1 MSEESHKV
9 DPIDTYVGKR
19 LKSRRLMLGYS
30 QQDLGEAVN
39 VSIQQIQKYER
50 ATNRISSSKLYN
62 FSKFLRVPVSYF
74 FANDLEPVHPP
85 LRGFA
90 EEQTPFEWDTT
101 AEIDSDNASERE
113 IMLLVRSYNEIKD
126 NHVRK
131 KILDLIKTFAD
142 SQTYVPQ

>member
-1 MSEESHKV
+1 MSEDVHKV
-9 DPIDTYVGKR
+9 DPIDIYVGKR

-62 FSKFLRVPVSYF
+62 FAKFLRVPVSYF
-74 FANDLEPVHPP
+74 FANDLEPLHAT
-85 LRGFA
+85 GFA
-90 EEQTPFEWDTT
+90 EEQTPFEWENDN
-101 AEIDSDNASERE
+101 EIDADNASERE
-113 IMLLVRSYNEIKD
+113 IMILVRSYNEIKD

-131 KILDLIKTFAD
+131 KILDLIRTFAD
-142 SQTYVPQ
+142 SQSYAQ

>member
-1 MSEESHKV
+1 MSEEAHKV

-62 FSKFLRVPVSYF
+62 FAKFLRVPVSYF
-74 FANDLEPVHPP
+74 FANDLEPVHSTG
-85 LRGFA
+85 GFSQ
-90 EEQTPFEWDTT
+90 EQRLFEFDTST
-101 AEIDSDNASERE
+101 EIDSDNASERE
-113 IMLLVRSYNEIKD
+113 IMILVRSYNEIKD

-131 KILDLIKTFAD
+131 KILDLIRTFAD
-142 SQTYVPQ
+142 SQSYAQ

>member
-62 FSKFLRVPVSYF
+62 FAKFLRVPVSYF
-74 FANDLEPVHPP
+74 FANDLEPVHSPG
-85 LRGFA
+85 GFS
-90 EEQTPFEWDTT
+90 EEQRLFEFDTAT
-101 AEIDSDNASERE
+101 EIDSDNASERE
-113 IMLLVRSYNEIKD
+113 IMILVRSYNEIKD

-131 KILDLIKTFAD
+131 KILDLIRTFAD
-142 SQTYVPQ
+142 SQSYAQ